1 MKKYILIILTIII
14 NILTITKLNAL
25 AGYTTGTY
33 VKVRS
38 EASVNGAE
46 LAEIANRNTV
56 LNLISDELYNVGDT
70 NCSVGWYKIN
80 YNDKEGYI
88 CGKYVSIGELPS
100 IDDGPGFN
108 EETYEAR
115 INGVNIYVRKS
126 ASSSSQVLD
135 TLLPGTN
142 LKIVGNKVSGTGCTE
157 GYYKVNYYKN
167 QTGYVCS
174 KFVVTKG
181 EITSK
186 DETYEQTLK
195 SLGFPD
201 SYIPYLVKLHQEH
214 PTWTFKPILTNL
226 YWSEVLD
233 GFKGKTALLNY
244 KIEAY
249 LENLNDNIDG
259 AGWYPAKSSVVAFYL
274 DPRNFLTEKFV
285 FMFES
290 LRYDYTSST
299 KDSLNMENE
308 ITKKYLS
315 TMSSVLSSSF
325 LNTDEYKKYYV
336 EAGFNF
342 DINPVHLVTR
352 SKGEGAANENYVAVS
367 GNNPDPYCNSVTGE
381 CFNINNFYNFYNI
394 GAYKQNGLSNPVK
407 NGLLYACGPACG
419 YGTSY
424 GRPWDTR
431 EKAIKGGAEFISN
444 RYIGKGQFTRYLQ
457 RYNVNPFGQNALYTN
472 AYQTNVIAACSDS
485 ADAYTSYK
493 EMNLLEEPY
502 LFEIPVFLNMP
513 DVVSLPNI
521 ASTVNTI
528 ESITINGK
536 KITSFDKDIL
546 EFTVYVN
553 VNDKEYDIATVLTD
567 NTSKIEGTGKI
578 SFEEQS
584 KTQELKVTAENG
596 DVRIYKMTMV
606 KVNDTT
612 TVEEIISNLSV
623 KVTGNIMHG
632 ISPGT
637 LGSTLVTSINK
648 FSPGTT
654 VVLNEIDGN
663 AASISG
669 ILKTGQTIKLTTPA
683 GETKSFIISIIGDTS
698 GDGEVT
704 ILDLLRVQKHLLG
717 SSKLTDY
724 NLVAGDTNADG
735 EVTILDLLRIQKY
748 ILKTINL

>member
-1 MKKYILIILTIII
+1 MKKHILIILTIII

-142 LKIVGNKVSGTGCTE
+142 LKIVGNKVSGTGCAE

-186 DETYEQTLK
+186 DEAYEQTLK

-201 SYIPYLVKLHQEH
+201 SYIPYLVKLHQDH

-226 YWSEVLD
+226 NWSEVLD

-249 LENLNDNIDG
+249 LESLNDNIDG

-290 LRYDYTSST
+290 LRYDYTNST
-299 KDSLNMENE
+299 KDLLNMENE

-325 LNTDEYKKYYV
+325 LNNDEYKKYYV

-394 GAYKQNGLSNPVK
+394 GAYKQTGLSNPVK

-553 VNDKEYDIATVLTD
+553 VNDKEYDIAAVLTD
-567 NTSKIEGTGKI
+567 NTSKIEGIGKI

-654 VVLNEIDGN
+654 VVLNEMDGN

-669 ILKTGQTIKLTTPA
+669 ILKTGQTIKLTTPS
-683 GETKSFIISIIGDTS
+683 GETKSFVVSVIGDTS